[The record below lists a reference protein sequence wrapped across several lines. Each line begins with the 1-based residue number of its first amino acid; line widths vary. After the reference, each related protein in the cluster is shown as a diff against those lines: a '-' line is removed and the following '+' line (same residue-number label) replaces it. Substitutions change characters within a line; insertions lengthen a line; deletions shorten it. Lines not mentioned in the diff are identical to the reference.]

1 MKNCFI
7 FSGQGSHR
15 PGMSLNLYNTF
26 QIAKDRIELSN
37 KILGYDISEI
47 MFSAQENVLRQTQYA
62 QPAIFIHSTILFD
75 LIKDQNECV
84 AVAGHSLGEFSAL
97 YANNFFDFETGLKI
111 VDVRARAMHEC
122 ELNYPGK
129 MSAVIGTSIDKIQS
143 ICDSVD
149 CQIANINSDY
159 QIVISGSEESIDLAS
174 ENLKDIGSKV
184 IPLSVSGAFHSKLM
198 SEAKNQLIDI
208 INTSSFN
215 EVCYPIVSNFNAK
228 PNISIEEKWSIEGEK
243 ESVDLFKSK
252 NKEYSSKSKD
262 KDILSVVFWPEV
274 FLPGL
279 KSKYTEVI
287 NELEFYISKSNF
299 ASVFGVLSKNNG
311 ADGVNNSLMSLG
323 KLNGKFDKQ
332 KLVPFGEYVPF
343 SIFNSFFSFF
353 NFNRPNI
360 VPSDNNVLIKSKN
373 LNISS
378 AICYEIAYQD
388 IFLKHGEQSNLLF
401 NASNDNW
408 FGNTIGPYQHL
419 QIARYRAAENR
430 KPLVRSTSTG
440 VSALIDK
447 FGNVVKRIDLDN
459 SDQSVKNSQLIEANI
474 FSRSGHTPFITFGKW
489 PSIIFILIVIF
500 CSFFNKI
507 LKNEK
512 Y

>member
-47 MFSAQENVLRQTQYA
+47 MFSAEENVLRQTQYA

-149 CQIANINSDY
+149 CQIANINSDS

-174 ENLKDIGSKV
+174 KSLKNIGAKV

-198 SEAKNQLIDI
+198 SKAKNKLSEK

-228 PNISIEEKWSIEGEK
+228 PNRSIEAIKHALIEQIDNPVQWSKSIKSLSKLSSEFLEIGPKKVLSNIIKKIDDSLTITTYNSIE
-243 ESVDLFKSK
+243 
-252 NKEYSSKSKD
+252 
-262 KDILSVVFWPEV
+262 
-274 FLPGL
+274 
-279 KSKYTEVI
+279 
-287 NELEFYISKSNF
+287 
-299 ASVFGVLSKNNG
+299 
-311 ADGVNNSLMSLG
+311 
-323 KLNGKFDKQ
+323 
-332 KLVPFGEYVPF
+332 
-343 SIFNSFFSFF
+343 
-353 NFNRPNI
+353 
-360 VPSDNNVLIKSKN
+360 N
-373 LNISS
+373 L
-378 AICYEIAYQD
+378 
-388 IFLKHGEQSNLLF
+388 
-401 NASNDNW
+401 
-408 FGNTIGPYQHL
+408 
-419 QIARYRAAENR
+419 
-430 KPLVRSTSTG
+430 
-440 VSALIDK
+440 
-447 FGNVVKRIDLDN
+447 
-459 SDQSVKNSQLIEANI
+459 
-474 FSRSGHTPFITFGKW
+474 
-489 PSIIFILIVIF
+489 
-500 CSFFNKI
+500 
-507 LKNEK
+507 
-512 Y
+512 

>member
-47 MFSAQENVLRQTQYA
+47 MFSAEENVLRQTQYA

-75 LIKDQNECV
+75 LIKDQKECV

-149 CQIANINSDY
+149 CQIANINSDS
-159 QIVISGSEESIDLAS
+159 QIVISGNEESIDLAS
-174 ENLKDIGSKV
+174 KSLKNIGAKV

-198 SEAKNQLIDI
+198 SKAKNKLSEI

-228 PNISIEEKWSIEGEK
+228 PNISIEAIKDALIEQIDNPVQWSKSIE
-243 ESVDLFKSK
+243 SLSK
-252 NKEYSSKSKD
+252 LSS
-262 KDILSVVFWPEV
+262 E
-274 FLPGL
+274 FLEIGP
-279 KSKYTEVI
+279 KK
-287 NELEFYISKSNF
+287 
-299 ASVFGVLSKNNG
+299 VLSNIIKKI
-311 ADGVNNSLMSLG
+311 DDSLTITTYNSI
-323 KLNGKFDKQ
+323 
-332 KLVPFGEYVPF
+332 E
-343 SIFNSFFSFF
+343 
-353 NFNRPNI
+353 
-360 VPSDNNVLIKSKN
+360 N
-373 LNISS
+373 L
-378 AICYEIAYQD
+378 
-388 IFLKHGEQSNLLF
+388 
-401 NASNDNW
+401 
-408 FGNTIGPYQHL
+408 
-419 QIARYRAAENR
+419 
-430 KPLVRSTSTG
+430 
-440 VSALIDK
+440 
-447 FGNVVKRIDLDN
+447 
-459 SDQSVKNSQLIEANI
+459 
-474 FSRSGHTPFITFGKW
+474 
-489 PSIIFILIVIF
+489 
-500 CSFFNKI
+500 
-507 LKNEK
+507 
-512 Y
+512 

>member
-149 CQIANINSDY
+149 CQIANINSDS

-174 ENLKDIGSKV
+174 KSLKNIGSKV

-198 SEAKNQLIDI
+198 SDAKNKLIDI

-228 PNISIEEKWSIEGEK
+228 PNISIEAIKHALIEQIDNPVQWSKSIKSLSKLSNGFLEIGPKKVLSNIIKKIDDSLTITTYNSIE
-243 ESVDLFKSK
+243 
-252 NKEYSSKSKD
+252 
-262 KDILSVVFWPEV
+262 
-274 FLPGL
+274 
-279 KSKYTEVI
+279 
-287 NELEFYISKSNF
+287 
-299 ASVFGVLSKNNG
+299 
-311 ADGVNNSLMSLG
+311 
-323 KLNGKFDKQ
+323 
-332 KLVPFGEYVPF
+332 
-343 SIFNSFFSFF
+343 
-353 NFNRPNI
+353 
-360 VPSDNNVLIKSKN
+360 N
-373 LNISS
+373 L
-378 AICYEIAYQD
+378 
-388 IFLKHGEQSNLLF
+388 
-401 NASNDNW
+401 
-408 FGNTIGPYQHL
+408 
-419 QIARYRAAENR
+419 
-430 KPLVRSTSTG
+430 
-440 VSALIDK
+440 
-447 FGNVVKRIDLDN
+447 
-459 SDQSVKNSQLIEANI
+459 
-474 FSRSGHTPFITFGKW
+474 
-489 PSIIFILIVIF
+489 
-500 CSFFNKI
+500 
-507 LKNEK
+507 
-512 Y
+512 

>member
-47 MFSAQENVLRQTQYA
+47 MFSAEENVLRQTQYA

-149 CQIANINSDY
+149 CQIANINSDS

-174 ENLKDIGSKV
+174 KSLKNIGAKV

-198 SEAKNQLIDI
+198 SKAKNKLSEI

-215 EVCYPIVSNFNAK
+215 EVSYPIVSNFNAK
-228 PNISIEEKWSIEGEK
+228 PNRSIEAIKHALIEQIDNPVQWSKSIKSLSKLSNEFLEIGPKKVLSNIIKKIDDSLTITTYNSIE
-243 ESVDLFKSK
+243 
-252 NKEYSSKSKD
+252 
-262 KDILSVVFWPEV
+262 
-274 FLPGL
+274 
-279 KSKYTEVI
+279 
-287 NELEFYISKSNF
+287 
-299 ASVFGVLSKNNG
+299 
-311 ADGVNNSLMSLG
+311 
-323 KLNGKFDKQ
+323 
-332 KLVPFGEYVPF
+332 
-343 SIFNSFFSFF
+343 
-353 NFNRPNI
+353 
-360 VPSDNNVLIKSKN
+360 N
-373 LNISS
+373 L
-378 AICYEIAYQD
+378 
-388 IFLKHGEQSNLLF
+388 
-401 NASNDNW
+401 
-408 FGNTIGPYQHL
+408 
-419 QIARYRAAENR
+419 
-430 KPLVRSTSTG
+430 
-440 VSALIDK
+440 
-447 FGNVVKRIDLDN
+447 
-459 SDQSVKNSQLIEANI
+459 
-474 FSRSGHTPFITFGKW
+474 
-489 PSIIFILIVIF
+489 
-500 CSFFNKI
+500 
-507 LKNEK
+507 
-512 Y
+512 

>member
-149 CQIANINSDY
+149 CQIANINSDS

-174 ENLKDIGSKV
+174 ENLKKIGSKV
-184 IPLSVSGAFHSKLM
+184 LPLSVSGAFHSKLM
-198 SEAKNQLIDI
+198 SDAKNKLSDI
-208 INTSSFN
+208 INTSRFN
-215 EVCYPIVSNFNAK
+215 EVSFPIVSNFNAK
-228 PNISIEEKWSIEGEK
+228 PNRSIDEIKHALIEQIDNPVQWSKSIKSLSKLSSEFLEIGPKKVLSNIIKKIDDSLTITTYNSIE
-243 ESVDLFKSK
+243 
-252 NKEYSSKSKD
+252 
-262 KDILSVVFWPEV
+262 
-274 FLPGL
+274 
-279 KSKYTEVI
+279 
-287 NELEFYISKSNF
+287 
-299 ASVFGVLSKNNG
+299 
-311 ADGVNNSLMSLG
+311 
-323 KLNGKFDKQ
+323 
-332 KLVPFGEYVPF
+332 
-343 SIFNSFFSFF
+343 
-353 NFNRPNI
+353 
-360 VPSDNNVLIKSKN
+360 N
-373 LNISS
+373 L
-378 AICYEIAYQD
+378 
-388 IFLKHGEQSNLLF
+388 
-401 NASNDNW
+401 
-408 FGNTIGPYQHL
+408 
-419 QIARYRAAENR
+419 
-430 KPLVRSTSTG
+430 
-440 VSALIDK
+440 
-447 FGNVVKRIDLDN
+447 
-459 SDQSVKNSQLIEANI
+459 
-474 FSRSGHTPFITFGKW
+474 
-489 PSIIFILIVIF
+489 
-500 CSFFNKI
+500 
-507 LKNEK
+507 
-512 Y
+512 